1 MKKTK
6 AALYRGSL
14 KLDKITGIRND
25 LNQRKTYIPVKK
37 EEKLPVPK
45 RAMKT
50 SPNVTPDGKY
60 KKA

>member
-37 EEKLPVPK
+37 EWVFPTPK
-45 RAMKT
+45 KAMKT
-50 SPNVTPDGKY
+50 APNVTPDGKY